1 MTLEVGQEA
10 PDFTARDQHGAEVTL
25 SQYRGTKNVVLVFY
39 PWSFSGTCTGELC
52 VLRDRFDVF
61 DTDDTITIAVSCD
74 SIFTQRAFASQEG
87 YMFSILEDHWPH
99 GAIAKAYGVFNE
111 QRGAA
116 LRGTFIIDK
125 NGIVRW
131 SIVHP
136 IGQGRDADAY
146 AAVLATL

>member
-1 MTLEVGQEA
+1 VQA
-10 PDFTARDQHGAEVTL
+10 ARA
-25 SQYRGTKNVVLVFY
+25 
-39 PWSFSGTCTGELC
+39 C
-52 VLRDRFDVF
+52 V
-61 DTDDTITIAVSCD
+61 TIAVSCD
-74 SIFTQRAFASQEG
+74 AIFTQRAFASPEG

-111 QRGAA
+111 ERGAA

-125 NGIVRW
+125 AGILRW

-136 IGQGRDADAY
+136 IGEGRDADSY